1 MILKKCLR
9 LLPLLLTAGA
19 SWAQPRATADSGAFL
34 LHKFQQPLGKE
45 TWSLSA
51 TETARTYSVN
61 FKFVDRGS
69 AVPLKTTIE
78 LTPDQEPLRLI
89 THGNTSRFS
98 TINDSVSI
106 QNNTATIRVDDSVY
120 TLPVKENTFPVAGYS
135 PATTQMLL
143 LRYWNKHHQPRIIHA
158 LPGGDITISEQGSDA
173 FTFNGLPLVLK
184 RYLISGL
191 VWGNEL
197 LWADEKGQ
205 LYCLITNDAEGDKLE
220 AMLEPYES
228 LLPAIID
235 KAAVYGMQIFDNLTK
250 QQSVRHNI
258 IAIRNANLIDVEN
271 GRATPGMTIL
281 VEDGKIKNIGT
292 AGTPIP
298 TGAFTIDAKGRTV
311 MPGLWDM
318 HAHFEQAEWGP
329 AYLAAGVT
337 TVRDCGNEFGYIN
350 AIQQAIDGGK
360 GIGPHILKAGIID
373 GKGSMSLGII
383 QASTAEEAVRAVQ
396 QYKDNGFVQIK
407 IYSSVSPAMV
417 SVICK
422 EAHRLGLTVSGHI
435 PEGMNLM
442 QGVDSGMDMINHE
455 QYVNSLLKKGND
467 RTIDYDDTANRKVMD
482 YILSHHVVI
491 DPTLS
496 VFEWIF
502 RSLSD
507 PITNVEP
514 AFYNIPLPLQA
525 LFINTGMPAKK
536 AETYRQVMKN
546 MEQQVA
552 IMFHKGVPIVAGTD
566 MGIPGYS
573 LYRELELYVEGGL
586 TPQEALQTATI
597 IPARVLKRD
606 AFSGSLAVGKDADLI
621 IVDGDPLHDIHDIR
635 KVQTVIKGDKIYDP
649 GQLHRMVG
657 FK

>member
-1 MILKKCLR
+1 
-9 LLPLLLTAGA
+9 
-19 SWAQPRATADSGAFL
+19 
-34 LHKFQQPLGKE
+34 
-45 TWSLSA
+45 
-51 TETARTYSVN
+51 
-61 FKFVDRGS
+61 
-69 AVPLKTTIE
+69 
-78 LTPDQEPLRLI
+78 
-89 THGNTSRFS
+89 
-98 TINDSVSI
+98 
-106 QNNTATIRVDDSVY
+106 
-120 TLPVKENTFPVAGYS
+120 
-135 PATTQMLL
+135 
-143 LRYWNKHHQPRIIHA
+143 
-158 LPGGDITISEQGSDA
+158 
-173 FTFNGLPLVLK
+173 
-184 RYLISGL
+184 
-191 VWGNEL
+191 
-197 LWADEKGQ
+197 
-205 LYCLITNDAEGDKLE
+205 
-220 AMLEPYES
+220 
-228 LLPAIID
+228 
-235 KAAVYGMQIFDNLTK
+235 
-250 QQSVRHNI
+250 
-258 IAIRNANLIDVEN
+258 
-271 GRATPGMTIL
+271 
-281 VEDGKIKNIGT
+281 
-292 AGTPIP
+292 
-298 TGAFTIDAKGRTV
+298 

-422 EAHRLGLTVSGHI
+422 EAHRLGLTVTGHI

-455 QYVNSLLKKGND
+455 QYVNSLLKKRND

-482 YILSHHVVI
+482 YILTHHVVI

-552 IMFHKGVPIVAGTD
+552 IMFHKGIPIVAGTD